1 VALFEANQGW
11 LFSADAFVGPQIK
24 YFMKKESMAQQIQ
37 SLKMMASLD
46 FDLLLCCHTPI
57 VKGGK
62 ALLKQKIDYL
72 EQYYAAVVYY
82 HRKGQSPRQILK
94 SIGAKERW
102 GQYFFSGGNMC
113 AINMVK
119 SVIRDEKNR

>member
-1 VALFEANQGW
+1 ME
-11 LFSADAFVGPQIK
+11 
-24 YFMKKESMAQQIQ
+24 
-37 SLKMMASLD
+37 
-46 FDLLLCCHTPI
+46 
-57 VKGGK
+57 
-62 ALLKQKIDYL
+62 QKIDHL

-82 HRKGQSPRQILK
+82 YKKGQSSRQILK

-102 GQYFFSGGNMC
+102 FKYFFSGGNMC